1 MAKSYHRVTLNEVKG
16 RLAARPMP
24 IRRDGGFDFGSPQL
38 DGSIKLNRR
47 ARRHMETLAVL
58 AKSADITPKAAE
70 YVADRQR
77 RIQRALDYYAAA
89 ANERA
94 AKELAAREMLT
105 YRLADGTEKHE
116 KQAPH
121 LHKQHADFVPSV
133 YVLTP
138 EQRKAARA
146 RAHARI
152 KNREKL

>member
-24 IRRDGGFDFGSPQL
+24 IRRDGGFDFGSPQC

-47 ARRHMETLAVL
+47 ARRHMETLAAL

-94 AKELAAREMLT
+94 AKELAVRETLT
-105 YRLADGTEKHE
+105 YRLADGTITHE
-116 KQAPH
+116 VQTPH
-121 LHKQHADFVPSV
+121 VHVQHADLMPSS
-133 YVLTP
+133 YALTP
-138 EQRKAARA
+138 DQRKAARA
-146 RAHARI
+146 RAHAKT
-152 KNREKL
+152 KNSEKF

>member
-24 IRRDGGFDFGSPQL
+24 IRRDGGFDFGTPQP

-47 ARRHMETLAVL
+47 ARRHMETLHVL
-58 AKSADITPKAAE
+58 AKSENITPKAAE

-77 RIQRALDYYAAA
+77 RIQRALDYYMAA

-94 AKELAAREMLT
+94 AKELAARETLT
-105 YRLADGTEKHE
+105 YRLADGTITHE
-116 KQAPH
+116 VQTPH
-121 LHKQHADFVPSV
+121 VHKQHADLVPTV
-133 YVLTP
+133 FTLTA

-146 RAHARI
+146 RVHAKI
-152 KNREKL
+152 KNSEKF